1 MFLLRLTA
9 IALVLGLACAAA
21 QAQSLR
27 ATTQDGR
34 EVLLDPKGTWK
45 FAPAAVG
52 KGPDAGA
59 QYRVPAASK
68 ENVQIPKLK
77 AKIAYN
83 DKRWQ
88 LLNKPLNEV
97 ASLSFRHV
105 SGDSYAMVIAER
117 VEMPIKTLR
126 DAAVENARAAAQD
139 LKVEREE
146 RRTVNGKSV
155 LFLQMS
161 GTVKGIPF
169 VYYNYYHA
177 GPVGSIQIISYTSK
191 NLFEEN
197 KADFA
202 DLLNGLLIE

>member
-1 MFLLRLTA
+1 
-9 IALVLGLACAAA
+9 
-21 QAQSLR
+21 
-27 ATTQDGR
+27 
-34 EVLLDPKGTWK
+34 
-45 FAPAAVG
+45 
-52 KGPDAGA
+52 
-59 QYRVPAASK
+59 VPVSSK
-68 ENVQIPKLK
+68 EKVQIPKLK
-77 AKIAYN
+77 ARIAYN
-83 DKRWQ
+83 DARWK
-88 LLNKPLNEV
+88 LLNKPLNEA
-97 ASLSFRHV
+97 ASLSFRHA

-126 DAAVENARAAAQD
+126 DAAVENAQAAAHD

-177 GPVGSIQIISYTSK
+177 GPVGSIQIISYTSR
-191 NLFEEN
+191 NLFDEN

-202 DLLNGLLIE
+202 DLLNGLIVE